1 MAKTGNS
8 KYYPQNTSVLIPDL
22 EKRAELFWQTVN
34 ANHLLENYVDKI
46 THWGKDHDL
55 KFNDFKKLLSG
66 NTYFKIEKSTK
77 GYAIAYDAS
86 KKNYYFVKFVLHE
99 RFKKLFVIIVTA
111 YATKY
116 SQHLKEY
123 NDYQKWVEQKF
134 AAKG

>member
-1 MAKTGNS
+1 EYFCFNPRFGKKSGA
-8 KYYPQNTSVLIPDL
+8 VLANG
-22 EKRAELFWQTVN
+22 KS
-34 ANHLLENYVDKI
+34 NHLLENYVDKI

-66 NTYFKIEKSTK
+66 NTYFKIEKNTK

-99 RFKKLFVIIVTA
+99 RFKILFVIIVTA

-123 NDYQKWVEQKF
+123 NEYQKWVEQRF
-134 AAKG
+134 AAQRGKG